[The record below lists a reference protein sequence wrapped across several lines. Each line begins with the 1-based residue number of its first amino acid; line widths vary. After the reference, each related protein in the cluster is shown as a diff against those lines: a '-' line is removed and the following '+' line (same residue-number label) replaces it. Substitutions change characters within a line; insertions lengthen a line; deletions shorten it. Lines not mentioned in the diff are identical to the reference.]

1 MISLQSVIK
10 ILEMIHK
17 LLPHVAA
24 MNLLV
29 PSVEESSTT
38 TGHYYT
44 WLESDHPYKQ
54 ATVTNMR

>member
-1 MISLQSVIK
+1 MIQL
-10 ILEMIHK
+10 LEMIHK

-29 PSVEESSTT
+29 PTSEEGPSTT
-38 TGHYYT
+38 TTHYYT

-54 ATVTNMR
+54 ATVTNMRCSS

>member
-1 MISLQSVIK
+1 
-10 ILEMIHK
+10 MIHK

-29 PSVEESSTT
+29 PNLEECTTT

-54 ATVTNMR
+54 ATVTNMRYGIQLYPMG